1 MNVHEIYTQWVKVV
15 LYICKRGHF
24 NMKQRW
30 ISLVAA
36 FVLIFSVLVP
46 MGASASTTE
55 TKNPIN
61 EKLGV
66 PIVVYG
72 GNLSADEK
80 EHVKTALRVAQE
92 SEIDEITISGQDLAK
107 YIKDSNPNSRMFS
120 SAKITRQDAGKG
132 LTISIVTP
140 DNITQVTTEMY
151 ASAMLTAGIEDAIVE
166 IAAPKPV
173 TGHSALVGIYKAY
186 EVKTGETLDIER
198 TDVANDELSVATSL
212 AESAGVSDE
221 QVAELLTQ
229 IKKAIAENKPATK
242 EEVQKIVED
251 QLAKLQINLSDT
263 DRQLLVD
270 LMDRISNLNI
280 DFGKLSSQL
289 SDLTATFDEKF
300 SAILEDEGF
309 WQSVKDFF
317 TKLIDTISSWFSK
330 E

>member
-1 MNVHEIYTQWVKVV
+1 MV
-15 LYICKRGHF
+15 LYICKGGIF
-24 NMKQRW
+24 NMKQKW
-30 ISLVAA
+30 LSFVAA
-36 FVLIFSVLVP
+36 LALMVSVVLP
-46 MGASASTTE
+46 MNAFAATSE
-55 TKNPIN
+55 QKNPIN

-72 GNLSADEK
+72 SNLSEDEK
-80 EHVKTALRVAQE
+80 EIVKTALRVDQE
-92 SEIDEITISGQDLAK
+92 TEVDEITISGQDLAK
-107 YIKDSNPNSRMFS
+107 YIKDSNPSSRMFS
-120 SAKITRQDAGKG
+120 SAKITRQDEGKG

-140 DNITQVTTEMY
+140 DNITQVTSEMY
-151 ASAMLTAGIEDAIVE
+151 ASAMLTAGIEDAVVE

-212 AESAGVSDE
+212 AESAGVSDA

-229 IKKAIAENKPATK
+229 IKKAIAENKPESK

-251 QLAKLQINLSDT
+251 QLDKFQINLSDK

-280 DFGKLSSQL
+280 DFSKLSSQL
-289 SDLTATFDEKF
+289 TDLSSKFEEKF
-300 SAILEDEGF
+300 GAILEDEGF
-309 WQSVKDFF
+309 WQSVKNFF
-317 TKLIDTISSWFSK
+317 TNLIDTLSSWFSK
-330 E
+330 D